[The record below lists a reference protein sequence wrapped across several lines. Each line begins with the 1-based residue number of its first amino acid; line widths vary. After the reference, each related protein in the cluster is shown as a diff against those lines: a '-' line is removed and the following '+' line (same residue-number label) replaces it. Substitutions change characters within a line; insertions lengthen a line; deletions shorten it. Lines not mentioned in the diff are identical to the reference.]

1 MRTALVLLVLIGLA
15 AGGAAYYRSYVSAEP
30 LVSFRTATVKRG
42 DLPATITATGTVE
55 PEEIVDVG
63 AQVTGMIAK
72 LGKDPIDPNKDIDYG
87 SKVHQGT
94 VLAHID
100 DTLYQAQVDQAKA
113 NLANSQANL
122 LQLQAHCDQTKQE
135 WERAEKLL
143 PTKAIADTDYDLDVA
158 NYKQAVAAVAVGA
171 ATIEQAKATLKTA
184 QANLDYCTIKS
195 PIEGVII
202 DRRVNVGQTVVSSL
216 SASSLALL
224 AKDLRRIQV
233 WASVNEADIGRI
245 KPGTPVTF
253 TVDAFPNEVFQGKV
267 DQIRLNAQ
275 MTQNV
280 VTYTVVVATDNAGLK
295 LLPYLTANL
304 SFQVDFRHDVLLI
317 PNAALRWKPRPAQ
330 VAPELRSRL
339 AGSLL
344 ASKSSG
350 KGPAGAQQAAGGAQG
365 AQLAGTKP
373 PRPAKDQEHNRVWV
387 KDGDFVR
394 PVEVQV
400 GISDGVTTEISGDKI
415 SEGMEVVIGEIHKD
429 TNTDDTTNPFAP
441 TFGKGAAKAK

>member
-1 MRTALVLLVLIGLA
+1 MRIALVLLVLIGLA
-15 AGGAAYYRSYVSAEP
+15 AGGAAYYRTYVSAEP
-30 LVSFRTATVKRG
+30 PVAFRTVAVKRG
-42 DLPATITATGTVE
+42 DLPSTITATGTVE

-72 LGKDPIDPNKDIDYG
+72 LGKDPTDPNKDIDYG
-87 SKVHQGT
+87 SKVHAGT

-113 NLANSQANL
+113 NLANAQANL
-122 LQLQAHCDQTKQE
+122 LQLQAHADQTKQE
-135 WERAEKLL
+135 WQRAEALL

-158 NYKQAVAAVAVGA
+158 NYKQATASVKVGE
-171 ATIEQAKATLKTA
+171 ATIEQAKAALKTA

-195 PIEGVII
+195 PIEGVIV

-233 WASVNEADIGRI
+233 WASVNEADIGKI
-245 KPGTPVTF
+245 QPGTPVTF

-280 VTYTVVVATDNAGLK
+280 VTYTVVVATDNSSLK

-304 SFQVDFRHDVLLI
+304 SFQVDFRHDVLLV

-330 VAPELRSRL
+330 VAPDVRSKV
-339 AGSLL
+339 AASLT
-344 ASKSSG
+344 ANKGGG
-350 KGPAGAQQAAGGAQG
+350 KGPPGGQSSGGSQHSQSPGAA
-365 AQLAGTKP
+365 K
-373 PRPAKDQEHNRVWV
+373 PAKDQEHNRVWV

-394 PVEVQV
+394 PVEAQV

-441 TFGKGAAKAK
+441 TLFKGAAKAK